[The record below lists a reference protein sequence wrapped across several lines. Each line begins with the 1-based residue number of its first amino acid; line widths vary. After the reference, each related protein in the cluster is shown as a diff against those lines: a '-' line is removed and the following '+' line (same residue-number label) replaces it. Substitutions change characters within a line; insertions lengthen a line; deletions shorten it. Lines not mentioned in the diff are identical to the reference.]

1 MMSKFVI
8 LILAVF
14 SFTSAGQVQ
23 DAILKQEVKRDEKAK
38 KGWQKTLSL
47 GANLSAGTSDNV
59 IGQPSGQTTTFGLNL
74 DGALNN
80 VSEQDEWR
88 NTLKIGESGTRT
100 PAIPRY
106 SKVKDELKL
115 ESLFLHSFK
124 DHPWVGPYVRAS
136 AETAIFK
143 GEDVRSEAKT
153 YEFDDGSQYTGTSIR
168 LTDGFRPLTTR
179 EGVGAFFK
187 LKDLETNKVEARLGA
202 GAVQVKADGQRVV
215 KDDAATPVLEV
226 DDLADYEQ
234 IGVEGAISW
243 KGSIDEKT
251 TYSLEGEFLSPL
263 VADQATGDDRSKFE
277 LTNWE
282 VKGRITSKVYEWMA
296 VDYSAKVF
304 KQPQL
309 LDKTQTQTLLMVNVT
324 YQIF

>member
-1 MMSKFVI
+1 MKSFV
-8 LILAVF
+8 LILALVG
-14 SFTSAGQVQ
+14 TSAQAQTQVK
-23 DAILKQEVKRDEKAK
+23 DALLREEIKPAEKSK

-47 GANLSAGTSDNV
+47 GANLSSGTSDNV
-59 IGQPSGQTTTFGLNL
+59 IGQPNGQTNTFGLNV
-74 DGALNN
+74 DGVLTN
-80 VSEQDEWR
+80 VSDRDEWR
-88 NTLKIGESGTRT
+88 NTLKIGESATRT

-106 SKVKDELKL
+106 SKVKDELKF
-115 ESLFLHSFK
+115 ESLYLHSIEK
-124 DHPWVGPYVRAS
+124 YPWMGPYVRAS
-136 AETAIFK
+136 AEAPIFK
-143 GEDVRSEAKT
+143 GEDIRSEART
-153 YEFDDGSQYTGTSIR
+153 YAFDDGSTFTGTSIR

-179 EGVGAFFK
+179 ESVGAFFK

-202 GAVQVKADGQRVV
+202 GAIQVKADGQRVI
-215 KDDAATPVLEV
+215 KDDAATPDLEV

-234 IGVEGAISW
+234 VGVEGAISW

-251 TYSLEGEFLSPL
+251 SYSLEAEFLSPV
-263 VADQATGDDRSKFE
+263 VADQAAGDDRSKFE

-282 VKGRITSKVYEWMA
+282 IKGRLTSKVYDWMA

-309 LDKTQTQTLLMVNVT
+309 LDKTQAQTLLMVNLT